1 MRRLFPAFALL
12 VLAVVPSGGLFAFT
26 GKARPLWQTTRAQAR
41 YEDIAGLKVS
51 VWKPTT
57 SGPAPL
63 IVFSHGLHGSSRQSR
78 FLMQALADHGYLVVA
93 PNHADSPV
101 NQGGKIPPPIPLT
114 QPRQWTDA
122 TYKDRGDDIKALLK
136 ALKDD
141 PQWST
146 MIDWNNIGLAG
157 HSLGGYTVLGLA
169 GGWQSWEIGNVKAV
183 LAMSPYSMP
192 FSVQHTLGNVHV
204 PVMYQGG
211 SKDPEMTPYVAGPGG
226 AYDQTGAP
234 AYFVDFK
241 GAEHLSWTELEMGYQ
256 EDIDHYAVA
265 FFDKYLKGDKSADLT
280 TKLTD
285 VDDLRS
291 K

>member
-1 MRRLFPAFALL
+1 MRRTFIFLT
-12 VLAVVPSGGLFAFT
+12 VLSLTLAAMAWSDNASL
-26 GKARPLWQTTRAQAR
+26 QTAASQAR

-63 IVFSHGLHGSSRQSR
+63 IIFSHGLHATSRQST
-78 FLMQALADHGYLVVA
+78 FLMKALADHGYLVLA
-93 PNHADSPV
+93 PNHKDSPV
-101 NQGGKIPPPIPLT
+101 NQGNKIPPPIPLIE
-114 QPRQWTDA
+114 PRQWSDS
-122 TYKDRGDDIKALLK
+122 TYKDRADDINALLK

-141 PQWST
+141 PQWSSQ
-146 MIDWNNIGLAG
+146 IDWDRVGLAG
-157 HSLGGYTVLGLA
+157 HSLGGYTVLGLV
-169 GGWQSWEIGNVKAV
+169 GGWPSWTMGNIKAV

-192 FSVQHTLGNVHV
+192 FSVHQTLGNVHV

-211 SKDPEMTPYVAGPGG
+211 SDDIGITPFVARPGG
-226 AYDQTGAP
+226 GYDQTPSP

-241 GAEHLSWTELEMGYQ
+241 GADHLSWTQLEMGYKD
-256 EDIDHYAVA
+256 DIIHYSLA

-280 TKLTD
+280 TKLPN